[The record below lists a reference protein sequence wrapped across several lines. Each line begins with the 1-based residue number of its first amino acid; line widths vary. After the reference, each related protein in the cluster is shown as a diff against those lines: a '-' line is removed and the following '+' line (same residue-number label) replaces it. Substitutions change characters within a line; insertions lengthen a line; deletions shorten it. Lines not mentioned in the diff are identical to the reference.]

1 MAYTDPKTVTYTRS
15 VVHSAA
21 PAWAISPP
29 PGCTQFRVKDISAS
43 VTTAFVGTTTPA
55 RIGVGVT
62 GNVNDAG
69 YIDFGTAATPSAIN
83 TTVGFKDQYKKNT
96 NPKYGSMDLT
106 GTANTTT
113 AAAGTVP
120 EVLGP
125 VLISFTAPVGGTIAG
140 AAVVDVTIDW
150 F

>member
-1 MAYTDPKTVTYTRS
+1 MAYTNPKTVTYTRS
-15 VVHSAA
+15 VVHSAS
-21 PAWAISPP
+21 PYWVISPP

-43 VTTAFVGTTTPA
+43 VTTAFVGTTSAA
-55 RIGVGVT
+55 RFGVGVE

-69 YIDFGTAATPSAIN
+69 YIDFGTTSVPSPIN
-83 TTVGFKDQYKKNT
+83 STVGFKDQYNKNV

-106 GTANTTT
+106 GSANTTT
-113 AAAGTVP
+113 AEAGTTP
-120 EVLGP
+120 EVAGP
-125 VLISFTAPVGGTIAG
+125 VRLTFTAPVGGTIAG

>member
-1 MAYTDPKTVTYTRS
+1 MAYTNPKTVTYSRS
-15 VVHSAA
+15 VLYSAA
-21 PAWAISPP
+21 SAWAISPP

-43 VTTAFVGTTTPA
+43 VTTAFVGTTSPA
-55 RIGVGVT
+55 RLGVGVT

-69 YIDFGTAATPSAIN
+69 YIDFGTASVPSPIN
-83 TTVGFKDQYKKNT
+83 STVGFKDQYNKGV

-106 GTANTTT
+106 GTANSTS
-113 AAAGTVP
+113 AAANTVP

-125 VLISFTAPVGGTIAG
+125 VLISFTAPVGGSIAG
-140 AAVVDVTIDW
+140 AAEVDVTIDW

>member
-21 PAWAISPP
+21 SVWSISPP

-69 YIDFGTAATPSAIN
+69 YIDFGTAAVPSAIN
-83 TTVGFKDQYKKNT
+83 TTVGFKDQFSRNV

-106 GTANTTT
+106 GDANSTS
-113 AAAGTVP
+113 AAAGTTP
-120 EVLGP
+120 EVQGP
-125 VLISFTAPVGGTIAG
+125 VKITFTPPVGGTIAG